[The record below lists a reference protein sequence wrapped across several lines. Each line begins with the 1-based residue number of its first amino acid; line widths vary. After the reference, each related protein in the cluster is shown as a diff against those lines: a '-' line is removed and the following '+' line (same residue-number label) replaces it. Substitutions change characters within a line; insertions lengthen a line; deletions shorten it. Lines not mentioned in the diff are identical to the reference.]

1 MNKEHTLLALLAF
14 TLVFFITVMVNAP
27 AVWADRAIAAVS
39 SGIIRIAEPK
49 GTLWNGSGIPIINF
63 SAVRMD
69 DRSDD
74 SVPGRGD
81 SGWQRLSAPI
91 TWRLGVDPWSAQAT
105 FAIKSPEL
113 RGATSEFQVGLSASG
128 FYLPAGQWAL
138 EPLRFES
145 LPGPM
150 GLARVSGR
158 LRASWPEIRQPWGSR
173 LDLKSDKVVI
183 ELSEIASALT
193 PIRPL
198 GDARLTV
205 SSSGSSPVR
214 FLVESSP
221 ESALR
226 LAAQGEWADR
236 LKIQGQM
243 QCQRFC
249 EYLVGMMATV
259 GKKNGEVY
267 EFSHQ

>member
-1 MNKEHTLLALLAF
+1 MKKMHIGLAMLAF
-14 TLVFFITVMVNAP
+14 ALVFLLTVMVNAP
-27 AVWADRAIAAVS
+27 AVWADRAVAAVS
-39 SGIIRIAEPK
+39 AGVIRIAEPK
-49 GTLWNGSGIPIINF
+49 GSLWSGSGIPIVNF
-63 SAVRMD
+63 SLLRTGD
-69 DRSDD
+69 LPSDRA
-74 SVPGRGD
+74 D

-91 TWRLGVDPWSAQAT
+91 TWRLGLDLWSAQAT
-105 FAIKSPEL
+105 VAIKSSEL
-113 RGATSEFQVGLSASG
+113 RGASPEFQVGVSTSG
-128 FYLPAGQWAL
+128 LYLPAGQWAL
-138 EPLRFES
+138 EPLRFEN
-145 LPGPM
+145 LAGPM

-158 LRASWPEIRQPWGSR
+158 LRGSWPEIRQPWGSR

-183 ELSEIASALT
+183 ELSEAASALT

-198 GDARLTV
+198 GDVRLTV
-205 SSSGSSPVR
+205 SSSGSNSVR

-226 LAAQGEWADR
+226 LTAQGEWADR